1 VLAVSLE
8 LAAAKWKVA
17 LHDGHRESP
26 SIHTVAQTDPA
37 ARLEAVLA
45 LIATQKQAWAL
56 PDYTRVVVSYE
67 AGQDAFW
74 IFRAL
79 QARGIECYVVDPA
92 SIPVQRQKRR
102 AKTDRLDV
110 TKLVINL
117 RAWLGGERD
126 RMHAVHVPS
135 AQDEASRHLMRERG
149 QLQKEVLQ
157 HRDRMRKL
165 LATVGCWE
173 DVNSRQFAARI
184 ARREVRCH
192 DGAALPEELHERLL
206 RECERLALVEKQAAA
221 LEKAYQLR
229 LPERARE
236 RIDHLTHLRG
246 IGPVSGSRLALELF
260 WRRAFQGIE
269 RAVNALSLSDCGVL
283 DAQLEQLEHLES
295 RAPGASHIARTDG
308 IVTTRRQP
316 LPTVR
321 KNSPKPILFTNL
333 RPMRATYFGEQN
345 GAYFG
350 SKVIY
355 LDKTERQAHKIRV
368 INGLILNRSGAPF
381 DTKAERSA
389 FSVHEGHAIFVM
401 DKYGDI
407 YISNHEAAGKIHH
420 SSFMAGRP
428 VAAAGEIRIE
438 QGVVKLVSPLSGHY
452 HPTRAQ
458 LDQFIQRLRDLGVKA
473 EFEIDGSLLES

>member
-1 VLAVSLE
+1 MRTQETQGNVTDVVLAVSLE

-37 ARLEAVLA
+37 ARLQAVLT

-56 PDYTRVVVSYE
+56 PDNTRIVVSYE

-135 AQDEASRHLMRERG
+135 AQDEASRHLMRDRG

-173 DVNSRQFAARI
+173 DVNSRKFANRLACRQ
-184 ARREVRCH
+184 VCCH
-192 DGAALPEELHERLL
+192 DGTPLPEELHERLL
-206 RECERLALVEKQAAA
+206 RECERLALVEKQAAT
-221 LEKAYQLR
+221 LEKAYHLH

-260 WRRAFQGIE
+260 WRHFANRRQVGACTGLVPQPYDSGQTQIDQGISKQGNRRV
-269 RAVNALSLSDCGVL
+269 RALLIETAWTWI
-283 DAQLEQLEHLES
+283 
-295 RAPGASHIARTDG
+295 RY
-308 IVTTRRQP
+308 QP
-316 LPTVR
+316 
-321 KNSPKPILFTNL
+321 S
-333 RPMRATYFGEQN
+333 
-345 GAYFG
+345 
-350 SKVIY
+350 
-355 LDKTERQAHKIRV
+355 
-368 INGLILNRSGAPF
+368 
-381 DTKAERSA
+381 
-389 FSVHEGHAIFVM
+389 
-401 DKYGDI
+401 
-407 YISNHEAAGKIHH
+407 
-420 SSFMAGRP
+420 
-428 VAAAGEIRIE
+428 
-438 QGVVKLVSPLSGHY
+438 
-452 HPTRAQ
+452 
-458 LDQFIQRLRDLGVKA
+458 
-473 EFEIDGSLLES
+473 SLLTRWFNERTKGTGPNRRARRIAIVAVARRLVIALWRYLKDGVIPEGAELKMR